1 MGVADKMLVGRATHR
16 VFSQLSEL
24 EKKQTSTSQVM
35 RLVVDQLLLEDGKWH
50 DCLHKDREISNF
62 AASFI
67 RSHVREMKRASSIAA
82 KVQSDLQCGV
92 QYRHAKIPDSRAEM
106 QTVQEVATSD
116 PVTKSLSA

>member
-1 MGVADKMLVGRATHR
+1 
-16 VFSQLSEL
+16 
-24 EKKQTSTSQVM
+24 M

-50 DCLHKDREISNF
+50 DCLHKEREISNF

-67 RSHVREMKRASSIAA
+67 RSQVREMKRASSIAA